1 MAAPGGICSGD
12 TVEVVES
19 FLAFAEEGISRAG
32 MLEEEC
38 GDLDGRTRGWAWA
51 WRAADHEPASGPR
64 TLEIFWWR
72 VRVCD
77 DTEAGAKSSANSE
90 GCHLQ
95 KAPRLAME
103 RRDGRGGRAAV
114 ALLGCPKFLVRL
126 RRLELLACAP
136 RRRRCKEPVQPDSRE
151 RAPSRWQHRERAPD
165 VPASIRT
172 PFVSFLRMRAVRT
185 TCAPVSPELLRAFC
199 GGRKTQVL
207 GFVHSGTS
215 GVPVRARRMPHHAL
229 FDLRCVID
237 GQHVRSSGSHS
248 LPHWRSNGSPS
259 GCGPAKRRFPA
270 RRRADGCRAGCR
282 LLLLLTYKDRLAHK
296 TRITAN

>member
-1 MAAPGGICSGD
+1 MTWTAGREGGRGLGGLQTTSRRRARARWR
-12 TVEVVES
+12 S
-19 FLAFAEEGISRAG
+19 FGGGCALATTLR
-32 MLEEEC
+32 LE
-38 GDLDGRTRGWAWA
+38 
-51 WRAADHEPASGPR
+51 
-64 TLEIFWWR
+64 
-72 VRVCD
+72 
-77 DTEAGAKSSANSE
+77 
-90 GCHLQ
+90 Q
-95 KAPRLAME
+95 KAAQTL
-103 RRDGRGGRAAV
+103 RDV
-114 ALLGCPKFLVRL
+114 TS
-126 RRLELLACAP
+126 
-136 RRRRCKEPVQPDSRE
+136 RRRHGLRWKGATGAAAGRLSPCLAARNSSCGFVGSNCWP
-151 RAPSRWQHRERAPD
+151 APHDVGAVRSPSSQTAENVHRHAGSTESEAPD

-215 GVPVRARRMPHHAL
+215 GVPVRARCMPHHAL

-237 GQHVRSSGSHS
+237 GQHVRSSGSHP